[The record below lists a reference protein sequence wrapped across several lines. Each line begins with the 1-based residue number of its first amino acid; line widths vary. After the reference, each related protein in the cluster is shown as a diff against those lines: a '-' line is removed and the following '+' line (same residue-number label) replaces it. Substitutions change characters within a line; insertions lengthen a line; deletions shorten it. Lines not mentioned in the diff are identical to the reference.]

1 MQCFNTDNQF
11 YALHNK
17 TNKLIYFKGMRRK
30 EKGTEHPYFNFSGLR
45 RAMVKSVIKSQ
56 ISKYRSTHMT
66 YVIHI

>member
-1 MQCFNTDNQF
+1 MQCFSTDNQF

-30 EKGTEHPYFNFSGLR
+30 EKETTPYFNFSGLR
-45 RAMVKSVIKSQ
+45 RALVKSVIKSQ